1 MSNKDEIVAGLY
13 LDLLKVQQEI
23 ESVDKDAKNPF
34 FNSNYATLGATI
46 EACKSILNKNNFIV
60 IQPLQSDENGVYV
73 CTTLIH
79 TSGGKI
85 ESKMRINQKEQNNP
99 QAQGSAIT
107 YARRY
112 SLQSILCMN
121 EEDDDGNSATGKPQE
136 KKVNSNCEHLRTSD
150 HQVTKDGNNKGK
162 WFKVCE
168 DCKDENGKKTFI
180 GWIPS
185 PEQ

>member
-1 MSNKDEIVAGLY
+1 MENKDNIIAGMY

-23 ESVDKDAKNPF
+23 ESVDKDGKNPY

-46 EACKSILNKNNFIV
+46 EACKKILNSHNFIV
-60 IQPLQSDENGVYV
+60 LQPLQSDSDGVYV

-79 TSGGKI
+79 TTGGKI

-121 EEDDDGNSATGKPQE
+121 AEDDDANSATGKSKTPCQ
-136 KKVNSNCEHLRTSD
+136 HLKTTD
-150 HQVTKDGNNKGK
+150 KQATGGEYKGK
-162 WFKVCE
+162 WFKVC
-168 DCKDENGKKTFI
+168 DICGKNI
-180 GWIPS
+180 GQV
-185 PEQ
+185 EHE

>member
-1 MSNKDEIVAGLY
+1 MENDKIIAGMY

-23 ESVDKDAKNPF
+23 ESVDKDGKNQY

-46 EACKSILNKNNFIV
+46 DACKEILNKHNFIV
-60 IQPLQSDENGVYV
+60 LQPLQSDADGVYI

-79 TSGGKI
+79 TTGGKI

-121 EEDDDGNSATGKPQE
+121 AEDDDGNSATGKTQVKAPCQ
-136 KKVNSNCEHLRTSD
+136 HLKTTD
-150 HQVTKDGNNKGK
+150 KQATGGPNIGK
-162 WFKVCE
+162 WYKVCDE
-168 DCKDENGKKTFI
+168 CKKPI
-180 GWIPS
+180 GEVERPL
-185 PEQ
+185 PEL